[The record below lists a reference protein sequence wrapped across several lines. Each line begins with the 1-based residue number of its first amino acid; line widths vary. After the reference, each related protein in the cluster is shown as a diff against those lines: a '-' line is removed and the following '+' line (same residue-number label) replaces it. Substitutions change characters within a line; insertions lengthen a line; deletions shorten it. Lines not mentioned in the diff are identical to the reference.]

1 MPRAVL
7 RDSRDCGCYG
17 GVSRFSVPVGLD
29 DGCEPSVPADP
40 EVPVPELAVVQLR
53 ERYREGYDEDGNDRL
68 LWRTLAEDLA
78 ITKLVRAE
86 YDQEAS
92 ATVVKGM
99 LTMGNKANLTVVKES
114 AVLFEGDILWRI
126 SSADVHPDRIVL
138 KIDRIDGGP

>member
-1 MPRAVL
+1 MARAVL

-17 GVSRFSVPVGLD
+17 GVSPFSIGVGLD
-29 DGCEPSVPADP
+29 DGCATTNPVEP
-40 EVPVPELAVVQLR
+40 EVPVVPLTVVQLR
-53 ERYREGYDEDGNDRL
+53 ERYREGYDDDGNDRM
-68 LWRTLAEDLA
+68 LWRTLAEGFA

-86 YDQEAS
+86 FDQDAS

-99 LTMGNKANLTVVKES
+99 LTMENRDGLTSVKES
-114 AVLFEGDILWRI
+114 AVLVEGDLVWRI